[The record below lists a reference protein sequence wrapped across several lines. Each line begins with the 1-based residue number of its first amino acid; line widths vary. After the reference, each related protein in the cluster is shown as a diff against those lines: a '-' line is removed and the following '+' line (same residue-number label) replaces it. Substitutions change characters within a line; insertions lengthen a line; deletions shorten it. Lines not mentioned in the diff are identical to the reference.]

1 MTKLL
6 LRLFFKDVPETL
18 TPEQR
23 ERYGMLGGIVGICTN
38 LLLVAGK
45 LTVGLL
51 SSSISIIADAVN
63 NLSDAAS
70 SIITLVGFRMAAKPA
85 DREHPFGHARFEYLS
100 GLAVSGLVLLIGV
113 EILKS
118 SIQKIISPEAIN
130 ASLVTVAVLVGSA
143 LLKLWQASFYRTVGK
158 RISSTALKA
167 SAVDSL
173 SDVITTSA
181 VLVSTVM
188 AWQTGLML
196 DGYMGLAVALFIIYS
211 GIKLVKET
219 LNPILGEAPDEE
231 LVQKIEESIKSYEGV
246 LGLHD
251 LMVHNYGPGKCFAS
265 VHVEVD
271 AKEDNLKSHDLI
283 DNIER
288 EISESFGIQLVI
300 HHDPVVTDDPELNE
314 LYAYVMNVV
323 IGIDPSLTIHDFRL
337 VRGPTHTNLIFDVVV
352 PCGWSTPHAALADE
366 IAARI
371 KQRDESLYAVI
382 TIDSSYI
389 SKNLPA
395 R

>member
-288 EISESFGIQLVI
+288 EISEGFGIQLVI